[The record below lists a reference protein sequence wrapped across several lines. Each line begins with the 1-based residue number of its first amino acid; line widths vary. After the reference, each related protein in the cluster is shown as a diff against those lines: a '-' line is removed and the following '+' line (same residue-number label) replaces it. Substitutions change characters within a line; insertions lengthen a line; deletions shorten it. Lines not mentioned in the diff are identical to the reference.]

1 MKQFYL
7 AEIVTKDKLI
17 HQGLFYKPTKVGK
30 KAILWVHGLSGTF
43 YGNTKLFEAFAE
55 QCEKEGIG
63 FAAFNNRGHDVV
75 TGIKKIDK
83 EKAKDYTRIV
93 GGAGVEV
100 FEECIFD
107 LDAGI
112 AFLQKQGFTYIYLV
126 GHSTGANKTCYFAGL
141 QNDLRVAGISLISPI
156 NDRLD
161 PERRSPFYIHFIAKL
176 LISLGLG
183 SKLLSGLSEY
193 PGTSKR
199 FLSLMTP
206 GSAEDTYDYGDPEPK
221 MTNFSRIT
229 KPLLVV
235 FGGIDEL
242 ADRPVEQIK
251 KVFDAF
257 QNSKKY
263 KSFIVPNAL
272 HSFNGKEETLVKT
285 ILQWVRML

>member
-1 MKQFYL
+1 MKQYYL

-17 HQGLFYKPTKVGK
+17 HQGLFYKPTKPGE
-30 KAILWVHGLSGTF
+30 KAILWIHGLSSTF
-43 YGNTKLFEAFAE
+43 YGNTKLFEAFE
-55 QCEKEGIG
+55 EYCEKEGIG
-63 FAAFNNRGHDVV
+63 FAAFNNRGHNVI

-83 EKAKDYTRIV
+83 EKTKGYSRMM

-112 AFLQKQGFTYIYLV
+112 AFLKKQGFTHVYLA
-126 GHSTGANKTCYFAGL
+126 GHSTGANKVCYYAGSK
-141 QNDLRVAGISLISPI
+141 NDPRVAGIALISPLS
-156 NDRLD
+156 DRLD
-161 PERRSPFYIHFIAKL
+161 PERRPAFYVYLFAKL
-176 LISLGLG
+176 LTSFGLG

-199 FLSLMTP
+199 FLSLMIQ
-206 GSAEDTYDYGDPEPK
+206 GSAEDTFDYGDPNPK
-221 MTNFSRIT
+221 MTFFSRIT

-242 ADRPVEQIK
+242 ADRPVEQII
-251 KVFDAF
+251 KVFDSF
-257 QNSKKY
+257 QHSKEY
-263 KSFIVPNAL
+263 KSLVISNAL
-272 HSFNGKEETLVKT
+272 HSFNGKEKELVKT